1 MQSGGIEVYAD
12 GWMFSCW
19 VCGESGH
26 LGGFS
31 GPPPE
36 TPIPRCASPDTS
48 CHVLRAEPEHHR
60 RHPSLTGRRG
70 SADLSRKH
78 AANGRS
84 GDHSHG

>member
-36 TPIPRCASPDTS
+36 TPIPRMRLAR
-48 CHVLRAEPEHHR
+48 HVLPCPACGAGTPPPPPKPDWPKGKR
-60 RHPSLTGRRG
+60 RPLP
-70 SADLSRKH
+70 
-78 AANGRS
+78 
-84 GDHSHG
+84 